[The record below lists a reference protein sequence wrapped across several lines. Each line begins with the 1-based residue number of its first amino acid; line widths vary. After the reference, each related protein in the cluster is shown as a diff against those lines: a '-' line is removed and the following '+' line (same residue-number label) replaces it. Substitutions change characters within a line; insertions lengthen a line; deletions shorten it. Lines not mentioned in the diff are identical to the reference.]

1 MVQDFCVF
9 AGGVVALMTVF
20 VDFEE
25 DRGVRWIVFEDG
37 VGALVIATFSERCI
51 CPDCEDFDRVIEST
65 R

>member
-1 MVQDFCVF
+1 MVQDCCVF

-37 VGALVIATFSERCI
+37 VAALVIATFPKGCI
-51 CPDCEDFDRVIEST
+51 WPNCEDFERSIE
-65 R
+65 